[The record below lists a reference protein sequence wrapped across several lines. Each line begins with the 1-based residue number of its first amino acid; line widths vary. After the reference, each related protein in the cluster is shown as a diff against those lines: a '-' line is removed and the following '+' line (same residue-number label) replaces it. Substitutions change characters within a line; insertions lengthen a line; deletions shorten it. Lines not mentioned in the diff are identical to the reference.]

1 MNIPNFLTA
10 MRVISSFAVAI
21 LLCIPCKYLVAAA
34 FVLYVVGA
42 VTDWFDGYIA
52 RKCNIVTNIG
62 KFMDALCDKIMV
74 IGLFLVLLGLD
85 MFGGYGDF
93 WKITAIFCAF
103 FSSAREFFVSGIR
116 MIAATK
122 SIVLAAEKLG
132 KYKAAFQMYAIGA
145 IICAKMMAVDL
156 GIADCFLTPLAFY
169 SGMGALVV
177 STILSLISG
186 VGYGVRYSYL
196 LKG

>member
-1 MNIPNFLTA
+1 MNVPNFLTA

-21 LLCIPCKYLVAAA
+21 LLCIPCKYLVSAA

-122 SIVLAAEKLG
+122 SLFEMMQSMGIMRFEAFEEEAISYALTVHGLMDYCSDSEFIGKSSDKGEDMISDYVKSFCMLHEVKEK
-132 KYKAAFQMYAIGA
+132 
-145 IICAKMMAVDL
+145 
-156 GIADCFLTPLAFY
+156 
-169 SGMGALVV
+169 
-177 STILSLISG
+177 
-186 VGYGVRYSYL
+186 R
-196 LKG
+196 

>member
-1 MNIPNFLTA
+1 MNVPNFLTA

-21 LLCIPCKYLVAAA
+21 LLCIPCKYLVATA

-85 MFGGYGDF
+85 MFGGYGNF
-93 WKITAIFCAF
+93 WKITAIFCTF

-145 IICAKMMAVDL
+145 IICAKMMTVDFGL
-156 GIADCFLTPLAFY
+156 SDCFLTPLAFY

>member
-21 LLCIPCKYLVAAA
+21 LLCIPCKYLVAVA

-122 SIVLAAEKLG
+122 SIVLAAENLG

-145 IICAKMMAVDL
+145 IICEKMMALDF
-156 GIADCFLTPLAFY
+156 GIPDCFLTHLAFY
-169 SGMGALVV
+169 SGMGALIV
-177 STILSLISG
+177 STVLSLISG